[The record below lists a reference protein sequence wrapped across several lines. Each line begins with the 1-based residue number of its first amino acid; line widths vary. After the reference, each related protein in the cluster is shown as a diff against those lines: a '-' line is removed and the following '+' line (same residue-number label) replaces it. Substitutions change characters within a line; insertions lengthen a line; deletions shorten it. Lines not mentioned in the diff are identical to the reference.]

1 MHLNDYFTRSFPL
14 WILILVASSLFHS
27 ATWAQTK
34 VSYDTAR
41 ITNNNTR
48 LFVDP
53 RLSLLSL
60 YKEPTKTINPNSI
73 SGSIHSGKGFRVL
86 IYSGTDRLKANAT
99 KSDFMRRY
107 PGVRIYMT
115 YAVPQYKIKVGDFTS
130 RQSANNLYNELSN
143 QYSPCMIV
151 PDIVEINTLKKHD

>member
-1 MHLNDYFTRSFPL
+1 MHLNVYLTSTSRF
-14 WILILVASSLFHS
+14 WIFVLATCTLFCS
-27 ATWAQTK
+27 TAWSQTK
-34 VSYDTAR
+34 VSYDTAKP
-41 ITNNNTR
+41 ISNYTR